1 MYMPAISDARRVA
14 TYLIGSY
21 IAVLLTDCES
31 EDDIHYKH
39 ILLVY
44 LPDPHDRT
52 TSPQV
57 VLAVTAERSKALD
70 ELPEDEAPD
79 GYFLGVFPGAGH
91 ANLGLSP
98 DWGNLE
104 KFTQKAL
111 TVAREYLMI
120 PQTPY
125 RVRDAGAPHTHD

>member
-39 ILLVY
+39 VLLIY

-52 TSPQV
+52 THPQV
-57 VLAVTAERSKALD
+57 VLAVTAERPITLD
-70 ELPEDEAPD
+70 ESSDDEAET
-79 GYFLGVFPGAGH
+79 GYFLGIFPGAGH
-91 ANLGLSP
+91 INLGISV
-98 DWGNLE
+98 DWGDID
-104 KFTQKAL
+104 KFTEKAL
-111 TVAREYLMI
+111 TVAREYLTI

-125 RVRDAGAPHTHD
+125 RVRDNSEPHTHD